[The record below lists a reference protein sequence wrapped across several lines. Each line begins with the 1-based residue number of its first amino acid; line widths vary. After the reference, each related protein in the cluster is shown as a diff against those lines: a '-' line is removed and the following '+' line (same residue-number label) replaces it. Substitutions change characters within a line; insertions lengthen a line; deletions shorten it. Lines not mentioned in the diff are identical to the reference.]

1 MLIKRKKKVLQKAAR
16 ILVAHQEPKSII
28 SEQFRT
34 IRTSIDFSTP
44 DNDLETLLVTSAAPS
59 EGKSTIAANIAVV
72 YAQNGKK
79 VLLVDADLRKPT
91 VHYTFSLMNNVGLT
105 NLLAKNTTL
114 QVAVKKSEVEGLD
127 VLVCGSIPPNP
138 AELLASK
145 SMDNVLEQLKEQYD
159 LIIFD
164 APPLLSV
171 TDGQVL
177 AQKCDGAILV
187 VSSGS
192 TEKENIVKAK
202 EALLLTKTPILGVV
216 LNNFNLTKDHYYYNY
231 YRMEE

>member
-16 ILVAHQEPKSII
+16 TLIAHNDPRSVN

-34 IRTSIDFSTP
+34 IRTGIDFSMP
-44 DNDLETLLVTSAAPS
+44 DKELETLLITSAAPS
-59 EGKSTIAANIAVV
+59 EGKSTVAANIAVV

-91 VHYTFSLMNNVGLT
+91 VHYTFSLVNNVGLT

-127 VLVCGSIPPNP
+127 ILTCGSIPPNP
-138 AELLASK
+138 AELLGSK
-145 SMDNVLEQLKEQYD
+145 SMDNVIEMLKEHYD
-159 LIIFD
+159 LVIFD

-171 TDGQVL
+171 TDGQIL
-177 AQKCDGAILV
+177 GQKCDGIILV
-187 VSSGS
+187 VSAGS

-202 EALLLTKTPILGVV
+202 EALALTKTTILGVV
-216 LNNFNLTKDHYYYNY
+216 LNNFTLTKDHYYYNY
-231 YRMEE
+231 YGAEE